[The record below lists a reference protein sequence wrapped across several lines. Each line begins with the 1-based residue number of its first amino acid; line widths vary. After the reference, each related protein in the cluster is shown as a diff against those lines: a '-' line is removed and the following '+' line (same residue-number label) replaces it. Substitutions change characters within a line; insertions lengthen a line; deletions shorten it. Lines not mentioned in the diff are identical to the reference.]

1 MNIIKKVT
9 AATITIAMMS
19 NIIVYADSTT
29 SSEQAPADPAV
40 YESVTPCV
48 LSASGEN
55 SGIHIYSDNFTYYGD
70 LSAVNKVE
78 IYSTNINANGLISE
92 NDIEFDLDSFDEL
105 ISSIN
110 YTSAEQTFIYD
121 LNYQLD
127 IPCKFPG
134 YTNSSS
140 RITLSSQLYTDDSI
154 NLFADEISS
163 ENDNDQ
169 IILSENGSIT
179 INCKKFDY
187 TGMLYAPN
195 GSITINA
202 DTINIVGFAIAD
214 NIVFNAKDISVSE
227 NYDLYSAYEEKEI
240 AYQEGIDELT
250 NNYIDIVNELND
262 ADTERTEDEINA
274 LESEYNALRSVMEEK
289 DLLLSDEEITE
300 FFGQTS
306 QPQQPSQTSPRAR
319 AAFKPCKG
327 IEDMYDVIR
336 KKSTYTYKKKS
347 YYYYSLEVTDK
358 WNPSRAR
365 FRKHYSP
372 NLFLIGNCKNENAA
386 KNLLNKSFKTA
397 FGAGLS
403 AILEASG
410 HKVAGVTVKAVI
422 GAISAYGKPGTNDVY
437 TNSHEFFRLDDVNVD
452 TTMRYYWVK
461 YKGQW
466 EFAYSCDRTIW
477 QYRFTIGKLNKKTR
491 QYKYSTPICEFTNNG
506 TYFKPYKAIAAIV
519 DYKKLHGDKATVG
532 YDPYGYYKTKSYTIK
547 NSDGK
552 TLQTFKPL
560 FVRKTID
567 LM

>member
-9 AATITIAMMS
+9 ATTIAIAIMS
-19 NIIVYADSTT
+19 NTMVYADSTT
-29 SSEQAPADPAV
+29 SLEQDSSDSTV

-105 ISSIN
+105 ISSID

-121 LNYQLD
+121 SNYQLD

-240 AYQEGIDELT
+240 EYQEGIDELT

-262 ADTERTEDEINA
+262 DDTERTEDEINA
-274 LESEYNALRSVMEEK
+274 LESEYNSLRTEMEEK
-289 DLLLSDEEITE
+289 DLLLSDEEIVE
-300 FFGQTS
+300 FFEQTS
-306 QPQQPSQTSPRAR
+306 QPAQASPLAR

-365 FRKHYSP
+365 FRKSYSP

-386 KNLLNKSFKTA
+386 KNLLNKSFSTA

-422 GAISAYGKPGTNDVY
+422 GAISSYGKPSTHDLY
-437 TNSHEFFRLDDVNVD
+437 TNSSKFFRLNDVDVD

-466 EFAYSCDRTIW
+466 EFAYSCDRTTW
-477 QYRFTIGKLNKKTR
+477 KYVFTIGKLNPKTKE
-491 QYKYSTPICEFTNNG
+491 YKRDYPELKFTNNG

-532 YDPYGYYKTKSYTIK
+532 YDPYGYHKTSSYTIK

-560 FVRKTID
+560 FVKRTID

>member
-105 ISSIN
+105 ISSID

-121 LNYQLD
+121 SNYQLD

-179 INCKKFDY
+179 IYCKKFDY

-240 AYQEGIDELT
+240 EYQESIDELT

-347 YYYYSLEVTDK
+347 YYYYSLEVSDK
-358 WNPSRAR
+358 PNAKNKKFTKAWNADIT
-365 FRKHYSP
+365 
-372 NLFLIGNCKNENAA
+372 LIGKFKNTKSANTF
-386 KNLLNKSFKTA
+386 LNKA
-397 FGAGLS
+397 FQKALGAGTS
-403 AILEASG
+403 ALFA
-410 HKVAGVTVKAVI
+410 KLGVPVNDKTVKAVV
-422 GAISAYGKPGTNDVY
+422 GKISPFAEPSANDLV
-437 TNSHEFFRLDDVNVD
+437 
-452 TTMRYYWVK
+452 TTSTHFSKITYVSASTRMKYYWVK

-466 EFAYSCDRTIW
+466 EFAYSCDKTKWKYHISFGN
-477 QYRFTIGKLNKKTR
+477 YNSKTKEYDFESVNKSYTE
-491 QYKYSTPICEFTNNG
+491 SG
-506 TYFKPYKAIAAIV
+506 TFYKPYRAIGAIV
-519 DYKKLHGDKATVG
+519 DYKKLYGDNSNCGNNPYGWYMTPKQTISWDGGKKSKTYEPLFIRTTVG
-532 YDPYGYYKTKSYTIK
+532 
-547 NSDGK
+547 
-552 TLQTFKPL
+552 
-560 FVRKTID
+560 